1 MKLIFF
7 KRRYIFWLSLLGVL
21 IIVSI
26 LLIDNSL
33 NKISNRHS
41 MSYHGEKG
49 VNNDDDVQASKYL
62 VSEFFFLRIK
72 GMGVGILLSSL
83 LFI

>member
-7 KRRYIFWLSLLGVL
+7 KRRYILWLSILGVL

-33 NKISNRHS
+33 NKISNRHRVRES
-41 MSYHGEKG
+41 QA
-49 VNNDDDVQASKYL
+49 NDDDDDDDKSQASKYL
-62 VSEFFFLRIK
+62 VSFLNLK
-72 GMGVGILLSSL
+72 T
-83 LFI
+83 F